1 MNLKPAASGP
11 AGLSATA
18 LRVRRLARSISHGHG
33 HCARLLAGQ
42 PILRLGGPGESDSQS
57 ETNDPCMHGVASHSR
72 NHLAALASVSKISL
86 EIV

>member
-11 AGLSATA
+11 AGLSAAA
-18 LRVRRLARSISHGHG
+18 LRVRRLAVNQCHC